1 MRFIKASVIRNPQEP
16 LASPFSEPQTPMSSQ
31 EAETSFCHVPY
42 RMDSETVQL
51 REKNNSWNSGWDWRL
66 LLLWGMTEGENEL
79 NMSTRQIWKAE
90 HFQSQTKQ
98 TLQLGEMSLYL
109 NHTQYMN
116 WSPLLMPLL
125 VFFLHMM
132 SHLKTLHCCWV
143 GLLWKQTLAEIWT
156 ASPNVSLTSL
166 LSLPWIFSRTVV
178 MNH

>member
-1 MRFIKASVIRNPQEP
+1 
-16 LASPFSEPQTPMSSQ
+16 MSSQ
-31 EAETSFCHVPY
+31 EADTSFCHVPY

-51 REKNNSWNSGWDWRL
+51 REKNNCWNSGWDLRL
-66 LLLWGMTEGENEL
+66 LLLWGMAEGKWVQYVDKRN
-79 NMSTRQIWKAE
+79 WKGE
-90 HFQSQTKQ
+90 HFHSQTKQ

-116 WSPLLMPLL
+116 WSPLLPLL